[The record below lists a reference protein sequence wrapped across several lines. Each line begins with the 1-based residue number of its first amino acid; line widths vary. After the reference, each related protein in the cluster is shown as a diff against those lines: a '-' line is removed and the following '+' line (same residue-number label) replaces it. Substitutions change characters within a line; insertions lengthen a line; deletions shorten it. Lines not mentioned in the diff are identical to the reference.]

1 MTDTVYSTN
10 IDDLP
15 MNNQENNVAQNVQ
28 LKIDEKTT
36 EYKPLN
42 DNKGPNIPDQNM
54 MNEIMNQTNNIA
66 SGGNLDIPIRD
77 VPINDGVRQTD
88 EQINNEFMMNENH
101 PDYIDSWE
109 NNQQIIYDQ
118 HKSDNQRDSLEVI
131 YSEFQL
137 PILIMLLYFFF
148 HLPVV
153 NKWFHKNMNFLYMKD
168 GNMNFQGYIFKSII
182 FALLFY
188 VIHRNILFLSKN
200 IT

>member
-1 MTDTVYSTN
+1 MSDTVYSTN

-15 MNNQENNVAQNVQ
+15 NTTQQPEQQNIAMTITEQ
-28 LKIDEKTT
+28 ST

-42 DNKGPNIPDQNM
+42 ENKQPEVQNIND
-54 MNEIMNQTNNIA
+54 IMKETNNIA
-66 SGGNLDIPIRD
+66 STGNLDIPVRD
-77 VPINDGVRQTD
+77 IPIDNGVRQTD
-88 EQINNEFMMNENH
+88 QQVNNEYMTNENH

-109 NNQQIIYDQ
+109 NNHDMIYQQE
-118 HKSDNQRDSLEVI
+118 KLDNQRDSLEVI

-153 NKWFHKNMNFLYMKD
+153 NKWFHKNMQFCFMKD
-168 GNMNFQGYIFKSII
+168 GNMNFQGYIFKSVI

-188 VIHRNILFLSKN
+188 VIHRNISYLSKN
-200 IT
+200 MT

>member
-188 VIHRNILFLSKN
+188 FKQI
-200 IT
+200 

>member
-1 MTDTVYSTN
+1 MSDTVYSTN

-15 MNNQENNVAQNVQ
+15 NNTQQPEQQNIVMSTTEQ
-28 LKIDEKTT
+28 ST

-42 DNKGPNIPDQNM
+42 ENKQPELANIND
-54 MNEIMNQTNNIA
+54 IMKETNNIA
-66 SGGNLDIPIRD
+66 SSGNLDIPVRD
-77 VPINDGVRQTD
+77 IPIDNGIRQTD
-88 EQINNEFMMNENH
+88 NQINNEFMMNENH

-109 NNQQIIYDQ
+109 NNQDIIYEQD
-118 HKSDNQRDSLEVI
+118 KLDNQRDSLEVI

-153 NKWFHKNMNFLYMKD
+153 NKWFHKNMQFCFMQD
-168 GNMNFQGYIFKSII
+168 GNMNFQGYIFKSVI

-188 VIHRNILFLSKN
+188 LIHRNISFLSKN